1 MGKPVMN
8 DIIAQVLTAYGVEP
22 VTVAAPESG
31 YRNHSYRVET
41 RDGRRLNLIL
51 YKSEPGIVEVIR
63 RANRVGDYVAAQGLP
78 ARKTADPRILQ
89 LRGGLRPKYASLYEY
104 LPGETISWEAYTRRH
119 LKALGA
125 AMSDLHSALA
135 GMPSGTLPK
144 VAGVYGALMLRVQAY
159 FEQSDV
165 RHAAGLKLGLRLPRS
180 AVRRALGTLAIAGA
194 LPGVQ
199 PLHMDFVR
207 GNVLFEGPHITGIL
221 DFEKA
226 ASGPRVFDLARTLA
240 FLLVDSK
247 YKDERH
253 VRKFFLESGYNKR
266 GALPFRRPIVRSA
279 GRELDVLEGLVD
291 MFLVYDLYKFLR
303 HNPYES
309 LLQNEH
315 YVRTVRLLE
324 RRGVLVSREP
334 IAA

>member
-1 MGKPVMN
+1 
-8 DIIAQVLTAYGVEP
+8 
-22 VTVAAPESG
+22 
-31 YRNHSYRVET
+31 
-41 RDGRRLNLIL
+41 
-51 YKSEPGIVEVIR
+51 
-63 RANRVGDYVAAQGLP
+63 
-78 ARKTADPRILQ
+78 
-89 LRGGLRPKYASLYEY
+89 
-104 LPGETISWEAYTRRH
+104 
-119 LKALGA
+119 
-125 AMSDLHSALA
+125 
-135 GMPSGTLPK
+135 
-144 VAGVYGALMLRVQAY
+144 LRVQAY

-165 RHAAGLKLGLRLPRS
+165 RQAAGLKLGLRLPRS